1 VRAGTPPP
9 SLAGKGG
16 PTILAAQG
24 TSGQSRGLNWH
35 KEGPDGLPAT
45 HPTYARPRPLGVAR
59 PAQGAGHRIRCSH
72 SRRRIA
78 GCAIPYGLVSAIRTR
93 KAGVRR
99 ADRAGPSRPG
109 AQRAQRLPSEGPPR
123 LHPDAC
129 PIPVP
134 GTGLEAADVRP
145 EVVGDRINAADS
157 ADPNRKPY
165 VGGPK
170 HEKQLTPP
178 DLNPRD
184 QWSSHD
190 QPAGR
195 VNSTIRLASEDAT
208 AR

>member
-1 VRAGTPPP
+1 VTGCQASTPDSARSGGSGPGTMLDSIQGNHFDRCEPERHRPAWPERGDPQSWPRRAPQARVEASIGIRRVRTAYLLPTPSTP
-9 SLAGKGG
+9 
-16 PTILAAQG
+16 
-24 TSGQSRGLNWH
+24 RH
-35 KEGPDGLPAT
+35 
-45 HPTYARPRPLGVAR
+45 RPLGVAR

-123 LHPDAC
+123 LHPDAR
-129 PIPVP
+129 PVAVP

-165 VGGPK
+165 VGGPN
-170 HEKQLTPP
+170 T
-178 DLNPRD
+178 R
-184 QWSSHD
+184 SS
-190 QPAGR
+190 
-195 VNSTIRLASEDAT
+195 
-208 AR
+208 